1 MDGDEWLHHR
11 KIMNQIFLSRDIE
24 AVTLQPIET
33 ASSELINRWTQQ
45 LATSKDSSVVVSNLE
60 GDMYKLSIESK
71 NLLKTVP

>member
-71 NLLKTVP
+71 NIVKTVP